1 MVVHFC
7 VLSQHLGGRNRGL
20 LLLEVRQDYLAR
32 PCLKENPTQETKCAN
47 YCLPRMPLVK
57 WSGRGQSW
65 QKTVIQP
72 HNDFCCHR
80 ITYFDSSKD
89 KNQRATS
96 SCLRG
101 YLTQQWLGE
110 VFLARQLQGA
120 QWGKQNGRL
129 GHPVLRL
136 QPARHSTGPPTTL
149 RLPRNPPPK
158 PKCGE
163 SEQGWGAAGHSGT

>member
-7 VLSQHLGGRNRGL
+7 VLSQHLGGRNRGIAI
-20 LLLEVRQDYLAR
+20 VRGQTGLPSKTLPQR
-32 PCLKENPTQETKCAN
+32 KPNSRNKMCN

-136 QPARHSTGPPTTL
+136 QPAHHSTGSPTTL

-163 SEQGWGAAGHSGT
+163 SEQGWGAARHSGT